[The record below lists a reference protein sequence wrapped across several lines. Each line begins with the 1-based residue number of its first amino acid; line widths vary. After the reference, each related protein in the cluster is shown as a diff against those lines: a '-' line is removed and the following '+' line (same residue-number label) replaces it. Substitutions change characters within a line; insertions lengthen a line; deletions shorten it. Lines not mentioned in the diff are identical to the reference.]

1 VLSGTYVLVLAVF
14 GRHNNA
20 VKSAEKASDS
30 MLTRGVYSNANE
42 YADDLF

>member
-1 VLSGTYVLVLAVF
+1 MLSGTYVLALAVF